1 MKRPAKGWP
10 RLRLFPLAAL
20 AGLFSLSAGAAES
33 LPAITVYKSPTCG
46 CCAKWVEHLKW
57 AGFPVED
64 RNVADVLTAR
74 KRLGMPSQYASCH
87 SAKVGRYAVEGHVP
101 AEDIKRL
108 LRDRPAAIGLA
119 VPGMPPGSPGMES
132 IKPMPYDT
140 LLVDNNGRHHIFSR
154 H

>member
-1 MKRPAKGWP
+1 MPITA
-10 RLRLFPLAAL
+10 LAV

-33 LPAITVYKSPTCG
+33 LPAIAVYKSPTCG
-46 CCAKWVEHLKW
+46 CCAKWVEHLKR
-57 AGFPVED
+57 AGFPVEA
-64 RNVADVLTAR
+64 RNVADVSAAR
-74 KRLGMPSQYASCH
+74 ERLGMPSQYASCH
-87 SAKVGRYAVEGHVP
+87 SAKVGHYAVEGHVP

-119 VPGMPPGSPGMES
+119 VPAMPPGSPGMES

-140 LLVDNNGRHHIFSR
+140 LLVDNNGTHRIFSR